1 MFLHLF
7 QQKLDRK
14 WTCSQAISLSY
25 TDKYLQTGCQLTWI
39 QHLAGTGIHVCF
51 SKVLSKCPA
60 LAQCPTDSLVEPDCK
75 QTDLNLT
82 GWVTLLQLKT
92 AEQALCSRKAHLR
105 EVVGLS
111 PI

>member
-25 TDKYLQTGCQLTWI
+25 SDKFLQTGCQLTWRTRLSVGHWARAG
-39 QHLAGTGIHVCF
+39 HL
-51 SKVLSKCPA
+51 LSTLLKRTCMP
-60 LAQCPTDSLVEPDCK
+60 VEPDCK

-82 GWVTLLQLKT
+82 DWATLLQLKT